1 MVGRGRPRNTLQ
13 KNQAPTKTHGGNTGW
28 EDLDVLQ
35 VDKETNLF
43 NKAVKDAERSL
54 LVFNLNLGQ
63 TPTINQSTISS
74 KVTVSL
80 LNLLAEKSKMDPHA
94 KDTRDFVDDILS
106 QVTKMDFFGSKTV
119 PSKTQGSTGING
131 LFYTI
136 PVKLMFKD
144 RKAAQTAAEILRDH
158 LGLNSTTPYHRSLR
172 AAMNHAIKV
181 IKTQNPGY
189 QAKTNLDLNGKT
201 LKCFIRPD
209 VNPPGSWAP
218 YGSNVPLPQAALDT
232 TSRNI
237 PEMNFEVSSN
247 LTSPTPWW
255 RTGKTRAED
264 TRKNKEDT
272 GRKDTHK
279 EDDSNEMETEHT
291 SSPPSGDTQ
300 VNKKQVDTVITA
312 SDSSRILNAEANP
325 PTIPGLDTS
334 SKG

>member
-1 MVGRGRPRNTLQ
+1 
-13 KNQAPTKTHGGNTGW
+13 
-28 EDLDVLQ
+28 
-35 VDKETNLF
+35 
-43 NKAVKDAERSL
+43 
-54 LVFNLNLGQ
+54 
-63 TPTINQSTISS
+63 
-74 KVTVSL
+74 
-80 LNLLAEKSKMDPHA
+80 
-94 KDTRDFVDDILS
+94 VDDILS

-131 LFYTI
+131 LFYTF

-247 LTSPTPWW
+247 LTTPTPWW

-264 TRKNKEDT
+264 TRKNKEGT
-272 GRKDTHK
+272 GRRDTHK
-279 EDDSNEMETEHT
+279 EDDSNEMETEQT
-291 SSPPSGDTQ
+291 SSPPSGNTQ
-300 VNKKQVDTVITA
+300 VNKKQVDTVVTA

-325 PTIPGLDTS
+325 PTIPGLVTS
-334 SKG
+334 SKGKGKKSTQRNSLPVQHSPPAKPPPSMSSLGS